1 MYSYQSDNNSHICH
15 YLISKR
21 LKETMQL
28 NFRAKTDA
36 DLPLSYCVY
45 RTRWNELGEES
56 EGKGEAQTPR
66 RGSQWEQKLKPQEQR
81 EA

>member
-1 MYSYQSDNNSHICH
+1 MAYKSPGNVSEKEKHPSKCTFPSQLVYSYQSDNNSHICH

-28 NFRAKTDA
+28 NFRVKTDA

-45 RTRWNELGEES
+45 CTR
-56 EGKGEAQTPR
+56 
-66 RGSQWEQKLKPQEQR
+66 
-81 EA
+81 